1 MKKYILL
8 TLVLMLIIC
17 IFAGC
22 ADNEVKE
29 KETTTEITTAVT
41 TVETTE
47 ETTEKETEEDTTK
60 APETTK
66 PKPQP
71 TQPKPTQPKPT
82 EPKPTQPKPTEPKP
96 TQPSGGGTGGIIW
109 DDFDKGP
116 DTDHVGGESSDEVD
130 QAVQDS
136 IDKNGWDV
144 DWELN

>member
-29 KETTTEITTAVT
+29 KETTTKILTAVT

-47 ETTEKETEEDTTK
+47 ETTEKETEESTTK

-66 PKPQP
+66 PQS
-71 TQPKPTQPKPT
+71 TQPKPTDLKPTQPKPT
-82 EPKPTQPKPTEPKP
+82 EKPDVEFEDKPAG
-96 TQPSGGGTGGIIW
+96 SGGIDFSGM
-109 DDFDKGP
+109 DDKP
-116 DTDHVGGESSDEVD
+116 NTNHVGGESSDELHESLDDMVND
-130 QAVQDS
+130 
-136 IDKNGWDV
+136 NGWDL